1 MSAAPGESQ
10 TWPAPLL
17 PRREWGRRGT
27 AVLSFACVAAV
38 VGMFFGDYAT
48 TGTSTVGA
56 LGAIPVLVA
65 AWFLSR
71 RWTLAI
77 TMLALLLRLL
87 ALVLSDLTPVTF
99 GSQSIVLV
107 VVALAGSVASMSVRR
122 AALAR
127 AALGD
132 MDELRRAETAVAAAL
147 AEAEAA
153 SQAKSEYL
161 SRVSHELRTPLTVI
175 LGFAGLLELED
186 PRPDQQA
193 SIAMVLKAADHLL
206 RMIDE
211 LLAISKIEAGREEL
225 ALEPV
230 GVDEVVTEC
239 VDLVALSAGQRRV
252 VVHREPSDERV
263 VADSQRLK
271 QVVLNLLT
279 NAVKYNRE
287 GGHVD
292 VSTRLVEGGRVRI
305 TVKDS
310 GPGIPLDLLPRLFQP
325 FDRLGAERTAI
336 EGTGLGLALSKHL
349 VELMEGTIGVD
360 SEPGAGSSFWLELA
374 TAPAALD
381 APHPVTASAAVVP
394 TRTVLYVEDNL
405 ASLELVERTLRHR
418 PALRVIPLM
427 QGSLAIDIA
436 TQHHPDLVLLDLHLP
451 DIDGDEVL
459 RRLKAAESTRDI
471 PVIMLSADV
480 SDRNPPRMRA
490 LGAAAFL
497 TKPIKVRDL
506 LDAIDEALPAS

>member
-1 MSAAPGESQ
+1 MPR
-10 TWPAPLL
+10 PAWDL
-17 PRREWGRRGT
+17 RNR
-27 AVLSFACVAAV
+27 AVLSLACVAAV
-38 VGMFFGDYAT
+38 VGVFLGDYAT

-65 AWFLSR
+65 AWFLSP

-77 TMLALLLRLL
+77 TVLALLLRGL
-87 ALVLSDLTPVTF
+87 ALALGDLTAVTF
-99 GSQSIVLV
+99 GSQSVVLV
-107 VVALAGSVASMSVRR
+107 LVALAGSVASTSVLR
-122 AALAR
+122 AAVAR
-127 AALGD
+127 TALGD
-132 MDELRRAETAVAAAL
+132 MEELRRAEAAVAAAL

-175 LGFAGLLELED
+175 LGFAGLLEMEN

-211 LLAISKIEAGREEL
+211 LLAISKIESGREEL

-230 GVDEVVTEC
+230 AVDEVVSEC
-239 VDLVALSAGQRRV
+239 VELVALSAGQRRV
-252 VVHREPSDERV
+252 VVHRELSGERV
-263 VADSQRLK
+263 TADSQRLK

-287 GGHVD
+287 GGHIDLGARRVD
-292 VSTRLVEGGRVRI
+292 GERVRI
-305 TVKDS
+305 TVKDT
-310 GPGIPLDLLPRLFQP
+310 GPGIAPDLLPRLFQP
-325 FDRLGAERTAI
+325 FDRLGAERTTI

-349 VELMEGTIGVD
+349 VDLMEGTIGVE
-360 SEPGAGSSFWLELA
+360 SEPGAGSTFWLEFARAAAPLDEPGA
-374 TAPAALD
+374 APAD
-381 APHPVTASAAVVP
+381 AVVAP
-394 TRTVLYVEDNL
+394 TRTMLYVEDNL
-405 ASLELVERTLRHR
+405 ASLELVERTLQHR

-427 QGSLAIDIA
+427 QGGLAIDLA

-459 RRLKAAESTRDI
+459 RRLKAGERTRDI

-506 LDAIDEALPAS
+506 LDAIDEALPTP

>member
-1 MSAAPGESQ
+1 MPR
-10 TWPAPLL
+10 PA
-17 PRREWGRRGT
+17 WGRGGT
-27 AVLSFACVAAV
+27 AALSSLCVAAV
-38 VGMFFGDYAT
+38 AGVFLGDFAT
-48 TGTSTVGA
+48 AGGSTVGA

-65 AWFLSR
+65 AWFLAP
-71 RWTLAI
+71 RWALAI
-77 TMLALLLRLL
+77 TVLALLLRLL
-87 ALVLSDLTPVTF
+87 ALVLGDLTPVTF
-99 GSQSIVLV
+99 GSQSVVLV
-107 VVALAGSVASMSVRR
+107 VVALAGSVASSSVRR
-122 AALAR
+122 GAIAR

-132 MDELRRAETAVAAAL
+132 MDELRRAEAAVATAL

-175 LGFAGLLELED
+175 LGFAGLLEMED

-211 LLAISKIEAGREEL
+211 LLAISKIESGREEL
-225 ALEPV
+225 ALQPV
-230 GVDEVVTEC
+230 DVDEVATEC
-239 VDLVALSAGQRRV
+239 VELVALSAGQRRV
-252 VVHREPSDERV
+252 AVHREPSGERV
-263 VADSQRLK
+263 NADSQRLK

-287 GGHVD
+287 GGHIDVCTRRVD
-292 VSTRLVEGGRVRI
+292 GERVRI
-305 TVKDS
+305 TVKDT
-310 GPGIPLDLLPRLFQP
+310 GPGIAPDLLPRLFQP
-325 FDRLGAERTAI
+325 FDRLGAERTTI

-349 VELMEGTIGVD
+349 VDLMEGTIGVD
-360 SEPGAGSSFWLELA
+360 SAPGAGSSFWLEFA
-374 TAPAALD
+374 RAGAAPDEPGAVPAY
-381 APHPVTASAAVVP
+381 AAVVP

-405 ASLELVERTLRHR
+405 ASLELVERTLQHR

-427 QGSLAIDIA
+427 QGGLAIDIA

-451 DIDGDEVL
+451 DIDGSEVL
-459 RRLKAAESTRDI
+459 RRLKADERTRGI

-480 SDRNPPRMRA
+480 SDRNPPRIRA